1 MNIKK
6 SSKKI
11 KLNNAGFTMIELII
25 VIAIMAIMV
34 GGSVIGFNLL
44 GQGDAK
50 AASKNISSQLA
61 ELRTDTLSM
70 DGIWTAEIYKS
81 GNTYKLDI
89 KKTINHVEELV
100 SSTSIGSRIVITYYD
115 LEKPP
120 STEIKDNIKIVVR
133 FNQGDGKILSVKKF
147 PSSNADGDSL
157 IGSTSRSGDFIV
169 TQRSSTTSNILTLW
183 YLTGKVTSDY

>member
-6 SSKKI
+6 STRKN
-11 KLNNAGFTMIELII
+11 KLNSAGFTMIELII
-25 VIAIMAIMV
+25 VIAIMAVMV

-44 GQGDAK
+44 SQGDSK

-70 DGIWTAEIYKS
+70 DGDWTAEIYKN

-89 KKTINHVEELV
+89 KKEINNVVELV
-100 SSTSIGSRIVITYYD
+100 SSTSIGSRIVITYND
-115 LEKPP
+115 LKTD
-120 STEIKDNIKIVVR
+120 STEIKDNVKIVIQ
-133 FNQGDGKILSVKKF
+133 FNKGDGRTLLVNKF
-147 PSSNADGDSL
+147 PSSNIGGDPL
-157 IGSTSRSGDFIV
+157 IGSTSRSGDFII
-169 TQRSSTTSNILTLW
+169 TQKSSTTSNTLTLW